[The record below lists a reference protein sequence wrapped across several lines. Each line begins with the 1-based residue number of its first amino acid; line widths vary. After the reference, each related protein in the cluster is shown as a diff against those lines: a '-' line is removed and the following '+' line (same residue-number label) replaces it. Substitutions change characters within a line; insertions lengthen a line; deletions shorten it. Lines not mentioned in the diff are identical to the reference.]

1 MILEKKYTGIGAM
14 SGTSLDG
21 LDIAVCEFTE
31 CNTHFH
37 YKILHAITIPYDT
50 LWTKRLENAH
60 RLSGLE
66 LIQTHKEYGFFIG
79 EHIATFINDKNV
91 FPDFIASHGHTI
103 FHNPAKNL
111 TFQLGDGASIAASA
125 NTDTISDF
133 RSLDVA
139 LNGQGAPLVP
149 IGDQMLFHEYDYCL
163 NLGGFANI
171 SFQNGDRRIAFDICP
186 VNKSI
191 HHISNK
197 LGKIMDENGE
207 IARQGETN
215 NALFEILNNL
225 EYYNIPPP
233 KSLGRE
239 WLEENVI
246 PALDNSGI
254 SLQDQMRTLY
264 EHIVFQISRVFPPNK
279 KMLIT
284 GGGAKNTFLTA
295 LLQKNTNGEI
305 YIPDARVVDYKEALI
320 FAFLGLMRIKNK
332 PNCLSSVTG
341 SRKDNIGGTIYKI

>member
-1 MILEKKYTGIGAM
+1 MILDKKYTGIGVM

-21 LDIAVCEFTE
+21 LDIAICEFAE
-31 CNTHFH
+31 YKALVR
-37 YKILHAITIPYDT
+37 YKILQAITIPYNAS
-50 LWTKRLENAH
+50 WRKRLENAH

-66 LIQTHKEYGFFIG
+66 LIQLHKKYGLFIG
-79 EHIATFINDKNV
+79 ESIAKFMSGKKIS
-91 FPDFIASHGHTI
+91 PDFIASHGHTI

-125 NTDTISDF
+125 NIDTITDF

-171 SFQNGDRRIAFDICP
+171 SFQTGDHRIAFDVCP
-186 VNKSI
+186 VNISI

-197 LGKIMDENGE
+197 LGKKMDENGE
-207 IARQGETN
+207 IARQGKTDS
-215 NALFEILNNL
+215 ALFEALNNL
-225 EYYNIPPP
+225 EYYDIPPP

-239 WLEENVI
+239 WLEEKVI
-246 PALDNSGI
+246 PALDHSGI

-264 EHIVFQISRVFPPNK
+264 EHIVFQLSRLLYPNK
-279 KMLIT
+279 KMLVT
-284 GGGAKNTFLTA
+284 GGGAKNTFLVE
-295 LLQKNTNGEI
+295 LLRKNAKGEI
-305 YIPDARVVDYKEALI
+305 CIPNLQVVDYKEALI
-320 FAFLGLMRIKNK
+320 FAFLGLLRLKNK

-341 SRKDNIGGTIYKI
+341 SRKDNIGGIIYKI